1 MSDEKHENVDDDF
14 EYSRRTYYDLIEKG
28 QGALE
33 EMMEVAK
40 QLEHPR
46 AFEVVSG
53 MIKNIS
59 DVNDRLMDLHKKK
72 KDYNK
77 KDIVKPVDGTTNN
90 NLFVGSTVE
99 LQRMLQDMNKEQDNV
114 IDITDRLNDE
124 PKWISICKCKVKEPK
139 CINKYK

>member
-77 KDIVKPVDGTTNN
+77 KDTPKSVDGTTNN

-124 PKWISICKCKVKEPK
+124 PKWKTIRILLR
-139 CINKYK
+139 

>member
-77 KDIVKPVDGTTNN
+77 KDTPKPVDGTTNN

-114 IDITDRLNDE
+114 IDITDRLKDE
-124 PKWISICKCKVKEPK
+124 STE
-139 CINKYK
+139 

>member
-1 MSDEKHENVDDDF
+1 MIDSDVVDNDF

-28 QGALE
+28 NDALE

-40 QLEHPR
+40 SLEHPR

-72 KDYNK
+72 KEYNK
-77 KDIVKPVDGTTNN
+77 KENVKPIEGSKTNN
-90 NLFVGSTVE
+90 NLFIGSTTE
-99 LQRMLQDMNKEQDNV
+99 LQRMLQDMNAENAKVIEAIDN
-114 IDITDRLNDE
+114 E
-124 PKWISICKCKVKEPK
+124 PNSEWILLR
-139 CINKYK
+139 

>member
-124 PKWISICKCKVKEPK
+124 PKWIVLR
-139 CINKYK
+139 

>member
-77 KDIVKPVDGTTNN
+77 KDTSKPVDGTTNN

-124 PKWISICKCKVKEPK
+124 PKWIVLR
-139 CINKYK
+139 